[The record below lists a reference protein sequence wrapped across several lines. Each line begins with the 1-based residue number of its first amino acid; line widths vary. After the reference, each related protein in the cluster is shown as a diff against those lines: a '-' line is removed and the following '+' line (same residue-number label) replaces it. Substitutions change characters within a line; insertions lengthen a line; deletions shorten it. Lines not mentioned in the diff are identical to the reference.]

1 MQSISFQS
9 LTTNLRSH
17 YKIIR
22 NEGLFLPA
30 ENSFRPKFVTLLKE
44 GGTSQVQ
51 KPCFIPPK
59 DHFHWSL
66 FWVKKFL
73 GMKKNLD
80 QKNFWFQEKFW
91 VKKNFVWKLDNY
103 DEVKTRLC
111 WGFFVVV
118 VINVVVM
125 VLIVVAVH
133 KGLVVVDKSL
143 SSPWPCFYL
152 A

>member
-1 MQSISFQS
+1 MQNTSPLSSLNAFNVISII
-9 LTTNLRSH
+9 TNLLCH

-59 DHFHWSL
+59 IILFEVHFGSEKSL
-66 FWVKKFL
+66 GLKKIL
-73 GMKKNLD
+73 GLKENLGLKK
-80 QKNFWFQEKFW
+80 FWFQEK
-91 VKKNFVWKLDNY
+91 
-103 DEVKTRLC
+103 
-111 WGFFVVV
+111 
-118 VINVVVM
+118 I
-125 VLIVVAVH
+125 
-133 KGLVVVDKSL
+133 
-143 SSPWPCFYL
+143 L